1 MNRAYSVLNIRTVNE
16 DERLIEGIA
25 STPSADR
32 MDDVV
37 EPMGAKFALP
47 MPLLWQHNANMPVG
61 HVEFA
66 EPTKKGIPFKARD
79 RKSVV

>member
-37 EPMGAKFALP
+37 EPKP
-47 MPLLWQHNANMPVG
+47 RSRR
-61 HVEFA
+61 
-66 EPTKKGIPFKARD
+66 TKAGE
-79 RKSVV
+79 